1 MNGAG
6 LLKKENNLK
15 MWNKYKHKYSPLGGF
30 MIEIKFCIGA
40 IGTFIII
47 GLFKG
52 NFEWDYIF
60 PTLVGGLVGIF
71 IAGLRRT
78 S

>member
-1 MNGAG
+1 MDI
-6 LLKKENNLK
+6 K
-15 MWNKYKHKYSPLGGF
+15 F
-30 MIEIKFCIGA
+30 FIKFCIGA

-52 NFEWDYIF
+52 NFEWDNIF
-60 PTLVGGLVGIF
+60 PILVGGLVGTL
-71 IAGLRRT
+71 IAGLRRN